1 MILVVSISSVII
13 TPVLVRP
20 LNVGESAV
28 PNPKLV
34 LAVLPDSVI
43 KLLPLPTIK
52 FPSVGVRAAMSS
64 NCGSCA
70 CAPKLASA
78 VAPDSAT
85 QFVPS
90 PTIKLL
96 FVGVSPAISA
106 RPALYACTSVPIAT
120 PKLVLAVDVFG
131 RSDKLLLWFKY
142 RPSGVVQLA

>member
-1 MILVVSISSVII
+1 LPL
-13 TPVLVRP
+13 TVRP
-20 LNVGESAV
+20 ANVGESPV
-28 PNPKLV
+28 PKPKEV
-34 LAVLPDSVI
+34 RAVLPDSAT

-52 FPSVGVRAAMSS
+52 LPSVGVRPAISS

-85 QFVPS
+85 QFVPF

-96 FVGVSPAISA
+96 SVGVSPAMSA